1 MAVAGKVAADLPHL
15 RRYAHAVTG
24 SWSRGDGYTRSAL
37 QAVLADPQVVADAST
52 PRVALYR
59 AFHSLW
65 SDSPEAD
72 TGIGRCRESLLLTSG
87 EQFEPDE
94 VAEIMELP
102 IKVVHG
108 LVRRARK
115 EVAARAGRGV
125 LILGET
131 GESDAGLRAMLAR
144 TPHRIVGTAAGVGNA
159 VRLARSRKPD
169 LLIAVS
175 REAVNRED
183 SGAILRVVNAVLSRA
198 GRRPVL
204 FLTESPESFL
214 AAPLPAAAWLL
225 EMPCT
230 EAQFRLSLDQ
240 LLLFGAPEMLTV

>member
-37 QAVLADPQVVADAST
+37 QAVLADPQAVADAST

-115 EVAARAGRGV
+115 EVAARAGRRV

-131 GESDAGLRAMLAR
+131 PDSDPGLRAMLAR
-144 TPHRIVGTAAGVGNA
+144 TPHHIVGTVTGAGDA

-175 REAVNRED
+175 RED
-183 SGAILRVVNAVLSRA
+183 SRAILGVANAVLSRV
-198 GRRPVL
+198 GQRPVL
-204 FLTESPESFL
+204 FLTKSPASFV
-214 AAPLPAAAWLL
+214 AIDLPAAAWLL
-225 EMPCT
+225 ALPCT